1 MFNVTIIKL
10 KDIIK
15 LIMILITIY
24 VLSRFVSNYI
34 SIKNF
39 LDTSIIFKTNEFLK
53 FGINSES
60 NIIKNISNKDIPKE
74 NEKTEEVEE
83 NTNILAIKTI
93 LKIGSNAFNI
103 KEMPKKIVQEEK
115 IEQAE
120 NTTEN
125 STVNQEEIAKTTTQV
140 VTENPIAEKFNREYN
155 GVKIKNETSFELTDD
170 MLNSNNLDINK
181 ENIIIFHTHT
191 CESYTESENYKYT
204 ATRKLQNNRF
214 KLFGSKSRR
223 RA

>member
-204 ATRKLQNNRF
+204 ATRKLQNDRF

>member
-15 LIMILITIY
+15 MVMILITIY

-39 LDTSIIFKTNEFLK
+39 LDTSIIFNTNEFLK

-60 NIIKNISNKDIPKE
+60 NIIKNISNQDIQEE

-83 NTNILAIKTI
+83 DTNILAIKTI

-103 KEMPKKIVQEEK
+103 KEMPQKTVQEEK

-125 STVNQEEIAKTTTQV
+125 NTVNQEEIIEGLTQV
-140 VTENPIAEKFNREYN
+140 VTENPIAENFNREYN
-155 GVKIKNETSFELTDD
+155 GVKIKNETSYELTDN
-170 MLNSNNLDINK
+170 MLNSNELSLNK
-181 ENIIIFHTHT
+181 ENIVIFHTHT

-214 KLFGSKSRR
+214 KLFSIKSRR
-223 RA
+223 